1 MRVDYSEYSG
11 LLFER
16 PEPGVLLI
24 TINRPEKLNAADEDL
39 HEALGQVWVDVSRD
53 PETRVAVIT
62 GAGRAFSAGGDIEM
76 ERRALGDYH
85 RVIETMKQ
93 ASDLVYNMVNCEKPI
108 ISAINGVAVGA
119 GLAVALVA
127 DISIIAEDV
136 RFTDGHVRIGVAAGD
151 HSAMLWPLLCG
162 MARAKYYLLTADFLD
177 GREAERIGLVSKAV
191 PRDRLMEEAMA
202 VAHKLANGSQD
213 AIRFTKKALNNWLR
227 QAGPVFDASLALE
240 MLGLFGA
247 DMAEGLDAVVEKRSP
262 VFPSVSESSNG
273 HAIKR

>member
-1 MRVDYSEYSG
+1 MPIRRSERVPMQVDYSRYRG

-16 PEPGVLLI
+16 PEAGVLLI

-39 HEALGQVWVDVSRD
+39 HEALGEVWVDVSRD

-62 GAGRAFSAGGDIEM
+62 GAGRAFSAGGDIDM

-108 ISAINGVAVGA
+108 VSAINGVAVGA

-136 RFTDGHVRIGVAAGD
+136 RFTHGHVRIGVAAGD
-151 HSAMLWPLLCG
+151 HSAMLWALLG
-162 MARAKYYLLTADFLD
+162 GIAR
-177 GREAERIGLVSKAV
+177 G
-191 PRDRLMEEAMA
+191 
-202 VAHKLANGSQD
+202 Q
-213 AIRFTKKALNNWLR
+213 
-227 QAGPVFDASLALE
+227 
-240 MLGLFGA
+240 
-247 DMAEGLDAVVEKRSP
+247 
-262 VFPSVSESSNG
+262 
-273 HAIKR
+273 